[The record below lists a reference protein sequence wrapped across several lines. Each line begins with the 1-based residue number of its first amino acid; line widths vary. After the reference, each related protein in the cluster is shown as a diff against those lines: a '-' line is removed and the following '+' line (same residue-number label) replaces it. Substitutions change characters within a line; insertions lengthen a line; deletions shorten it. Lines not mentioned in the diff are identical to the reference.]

1 NDSSAGYER
10 TPKTGD
16 SQEQEGSAISKPL
29 PSICLPSHV
38 LQTMKDMAPEDALK
52 KLLASMGTFE
62 TTAADQEKALQLEQE
77 DNE

>member
-1 NDSSAGYER
+1 

-16 SQEQEGSAISKPL
+16 SQEQDGTVVSKPF
-29 PSICLPSHV
+29 PNICLPSHV
-38 LQTMKDMAPEDALK
+38 LQTMRDMAPEDALK
-52 KLLASMGTFE
+52 KLLAGMGTFG